1 MGAGD
6 SRFSG
11 GVEGGAARGGHG
23 SGSLRVLLLV
33 DRLRDA
39 AELPDDLETSDVL
52 ARSLADVLSRL
63 NPLQFSPRLGL
74 WRELTVADRHALGHL
89 PTHDRLGPDPRA
101 GWGWRNMDA
110 VRRLAALLRAEADVV
125 LMAGSS
131 SLRLWGTCAALI
143 ARCPRVVAIPDND
156 DTLHGPTARTADSPA
171 GRHAREGGTLD
182 RWVLRRASAV
192 VTASQ
197 GQVEIL
203 GDLRGMARGGV
214 HWIPRGV
221 DTERFDF
228 QAEGPFRVR
237 RAYGLQADAPLVGL
251 AGSIDA
257 RPQSAAELL
266 NRLLEVNPAVR
277 VVLLGSRT
285 TAERVRPLLS
295 EEHAA
300 CLLGP
305 DGRERGITEPQ
316 QLAALQV
323 LCWFADPDCDDL
335 LLRQALA
342 CRVPAVLLPSDVQS
356 AVLLPSD
363 VQSAALLPSERRTGF
378 GERASGHRRFP
389 SRHAAGCAPR
399 AGCVIVDQTVVG
411 EPAIVDGAVAQ
422 VGELLADPGRAA
434 ELGRAGRDAVVR
446 DGGMNEMVR
455 RYERL
460 LGEVVARSDVSSGS
474 GDPPASGTLEV
485 CPAT

>member
-52 ARSLADVLSRL
+52 ARSLADVLTRL

-171 GRHAREGGTLD
+171 GRRAREGGTLD

-192 VTASQ
+192 VTSSQ

-295 EEHAA
+295 EERAA

-342 CRVPAVLLPSDVQS
+342 CRVPAVLLPADVQ
-356 AVLLPSD
+356 P
-363 VQSAALLPSERRTGF
+363 AALLPSERRTDF
-378 GERASGHRRFP
+378 GERASGHRRFS

-399 AGCVIVDQTVVG
+399 AGCVIVDQAVVG
-411 EPAIVDGAVAQ
+411 EPTIVEGAVAQ